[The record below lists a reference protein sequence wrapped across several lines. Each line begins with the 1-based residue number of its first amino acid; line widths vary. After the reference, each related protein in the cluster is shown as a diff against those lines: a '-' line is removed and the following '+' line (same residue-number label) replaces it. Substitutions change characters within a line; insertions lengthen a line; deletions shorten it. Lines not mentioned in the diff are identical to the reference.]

1 MITYYFRSVKEEKLQ
16 QIDEPRAGT
25 WAHVEN
31 PSADELDQLSLRFA
45 LDRDLL
51 QDAVDFFEVPRF
63 EFEDGIAYFYTRFPH
78 EITGDVS
85 TAPILFIVTPDTV
98 ITVAREHPDFLNTYI
113 ENTAPLFTT
122 QRTKLFLILASA
134 VNREYRANMINIRRD
149 VQRSRVNL
157 RNIRNRDIVQLV
169 IFESAVNDFMSALVP
184 TGTALSTILSG
195 NYLDL
200 YENDED
206 HVEDIQL
213 ENKQLIESA
222 KTTLKNI
229 QNIRS
234 ADTSIVTNNLNQV
247 IKFLTSLTI
256 ILTIPTLVGSLYGMN
271 VALPFGSHPLAFAGI
286 ALVTVTLMAIVAY
299 YFSRKE
305 WI

>member
-98 ITVAREHPDFLNTYI
+98 ITVAREHPDFINTYI

-134 VNREYRANMINIRRD
+134 VNREYRSNMINIRRD

-169 IFESAVNDFMSALVP
+169 IFESAVNDFMSALIP

-200 YENDED
+200 YEDDQD
-206 HVEDIQL
+206 HVEDLQL

-234 ADTSIVTNNLNQV
+234 AYTSIVTNNLNQV

-271 VALPFGSHPLAFAGI
+271 VTLPFGSHPLAFAGI
-286 ALVTVTLMAIVAY
+286 AGITIVLMALVAY

>member
-1 MITYYFRSVKEEKLQ
+1 MITYYFRSVKEDKLQ
-16 QIDEPRAGT
+16 KIEEPRAGT

-31 PSADELDQLSLRFA
+31 PSTEELDQLSLRFA

-51 QDAVDFFEVPRF
+51 QDAVDFYEVPRF
-63 EFEDGIAYFYTRFPH
+63 ESEEGVAYFYTRFPH

-85 TAPILFIVTPDTV
+85 TAPILLIVTPEAVLT
-98 ITVAREHPDFLNTYI
+98 IAREHPAFINAYLEGT
-113 ENTAPLFTT
+113 TPLFTT

-134 VNREYRANMINIRRD
+134 IHREYRGHMMNIRRD

-169 IFESAVNDFMSALVP
+169 VFESAVNDFMSALIP
-184 TGTALSTILSG
+184 TGIALTTVLSG

-200 YENDED
+200 YEDDLD
-206 HVEDIQL
+206 HVEDLQL

-234 ADTSIVTNNLNQV
+234 AYTTIVTNNLNQV

-256 ILTIPTLVGSLYGMN
+256 ILTIPTLIGSLYGMN
-271 VALPFGSHPLAFAGI
+271 VMLPFDHSPYAFAGI
-286 ALVTVTLMAIVAY
+286 VAVTVVLMAAVAY